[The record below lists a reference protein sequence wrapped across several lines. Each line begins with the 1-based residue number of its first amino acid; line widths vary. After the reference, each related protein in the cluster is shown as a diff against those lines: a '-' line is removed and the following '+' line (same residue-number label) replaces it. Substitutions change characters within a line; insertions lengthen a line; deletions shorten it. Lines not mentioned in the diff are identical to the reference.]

1 MLYESEISM
10 NLVRLTSIGRLA
22 AVAAILSG
30 LLLSPQAKAQSNA
43 ATAYSAYNSAF
54 LVQSGGNTCY
64 ATTLTSV
71 GTSCAGTWTGANDVE
86 IAMDAYQY
94 SHSAADRALI
104 VPLLNTFLT
113 NNQSDWSYDSW
124 NDDIGWMVNPF
135 IRGYQFTG
143 QANYL
148 TVAENNWNMA
158 YNRGWDS
165 SLGGGIWENQSKPD
179 KEALSND
186 NFVFEA
192 VQLYQLSGDSTYLT
206 KAEAIYAWV
215 RANLVNTTSS
225 NNSLGSP
232 GQVNQGIKPDGSLN
246 AGDGFYNAG
255 TWIKAAND
263 LYRITG
269 TQQYHDDAV
278 RTINHVMSEEPIL
291 KSTQECCGNQ
301 WAYWVTQ
308 GISEFATDNSA
319 WGTYLTYMQNNANAA
334 WNERSNLN
342 LTWNDW
348 TKPTNNSGTDGM
360 EMGSAAEV
368 QQNLPPP
375 ALNLSGTWEIQNV
388 NSGLALNVKAAS
400 TSNGAAVVQYPFSNG
415 QTNAEWTFVPTSGG
429 FYEIKNVNS
438 GLVLN
443 VSGSITANALSGAL
457 IDQWTAAAII
467 PGNDQW
473 MPVKN
478 PDGSYSFYSLNSYQA
493 LDVPGG
499 SKASDVQL
507 AQWYGN
513 GGTNQEFNLI
523 AQ

>member
-1 MLYESEISM
+1 MKLTRM
-10 NLVRLTSIGRLA
+10 TSIGSLT
-22 AVAAILSG
+22 AVAVVLSG
-30 LLLSPQAKAQSNA
+30 LLVSLPAEAQNA
-43 ATAYSAYNSAF
+43 AAAYSAYNSAF
-54 LVQSGGNTCY
+54 LVQSGGTTCY

-71 GTSCAGTWTGANDVE
+71 GTKCAGTWIAGNDLE
-86 IAMDAYQY
+86 LAMDGYQN

-113 NNQSDWSYDSW
+113 NTGTDWSNDSW

-143 QANYL
+143 QANFL

-165 SLGGGIWENQSKPD
+165 VVGGGIWENQSKPD

-186 NFVFEA
+186 NFIFEA
-192 VQLYQLSGDSTYLT
+192 VELYQLSGDATYLT

-225 NNSLGSP
+225 NNNLGAP

-255 TWIKAAND
+255 TWIKAANQ

-278 RTINHVMSEEPIL
+278 RTINHVMSEQPIL
-291 KSTQECCGNQ
+291 HSTSECCGNQ
-301 WAYWVTQ
+301 WAYWATQ
-308 GISEFATDNSA
+308 GISEFATDNNA
-319 WGTYLTYMQNNANAA
+319 WSTYLTYMQNNANAA
-334 WNERSNLN
+334 WNERSSLN

-348 TKPTNNSGTDGM
+348 RNPTNDSGTDGM
-360 EMGSAAEV
+360 EMGSGAEV
-368 QQNLPPP
+368 PMNLPPP
-375 ALNLSGTWEIQNV
+375 ALSLSGTWELQNV
-388 NSGLALNVKAAS
+388 NSGLAVNVVGASKANS
-400 TSNGAAVVQYPFSNG
+400 AAIDQEAYSG
-415 QTNAEWTFVPTSGG
+415 QTSAQWTFVAVSGG
-429 FYEIKNVNS
+429 FYQIKNVNS
-438 GLVLN
+438 GEVLN
-443 VSGSITANALSGAL
+443 IKGSVTTNALAGTAA
-457 IDQWTAAAII
+457 DQWPAGTTI
-467 PGNDQW
+467 PGNQDW

-478 PDGSYSFYSLNSYQA
+478 PDGSYSFYNLNSYMA
-493 LDVPGG
+493 LDVPGA
-499 SKASDVQL
+499 SKTSGTVLQ
-507 AQWYGN
+507 QYYGN

-523 AQ
+523 AR